1 MGLDEMEN
9 YVNNTLLH
17 VLGSAMLTFFLLL
30 MTMHV
35 LGSPKVCC
43 LKTHSQPAP
52 TCAPKLA
59 AAIGDAGNWSRE
71 LHHPYVLEENR
82 DFEGAV
88 WDFWHSHWQ
97 PDGVVVWHKSP
108 FSIVLKQNN

>member
-43 LKTHSQPAP
+43 LKTPSQPEP
-52 TCAPKLA
+52 ICAPKLVT
-59 AAIGDAGNWSRE
+59 AIGDAKSWSSE
-71 LHHPYVLEENR
+71 LHDPCVLQDRPE
-82 DFEGAV
+82 FKGAV
-88 WDFWHSHWQ
+88 WHNRHAGWQ
-97 PDGVVVWHKSP
+97 PDGVVVWYNSP
-108 FSIVLKQNN
+108 FSIVL